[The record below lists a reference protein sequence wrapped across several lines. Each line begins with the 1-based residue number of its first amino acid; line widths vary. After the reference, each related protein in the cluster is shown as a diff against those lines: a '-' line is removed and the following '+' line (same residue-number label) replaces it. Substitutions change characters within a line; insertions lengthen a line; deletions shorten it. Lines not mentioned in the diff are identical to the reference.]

1 MNKSTIQTLIDKV
14 IGKKGL
20 IRVPSWWMRKVLMQ
34 MADWVQEGDDANGE
48 KIVKVKEE
56 ADGKIGTLETNVN
69 TLETN
74 LNSEI
79 SYLKNLSLPYMLV
92 SGTGIVNI
100 DGNEVSFTDTDKQLI
115 YITGTINFKKQGRY
129 KNNQIIYTYIPHLD
143 IRSQGRDMS
152 NMFYSCSGLT
162 SLDLTGFDTSAVTT
176 MESMFYSCSGLTSL
190 DLSSFNTSAVTNMS
204 SMFSACSGLTSLDL
218 TGFNTSAVTN
228 MGEMFSDCSGLTS
241 LDLTGLDTSAVTN
254 MIYMFSQCSALTSI
268 NFSGINTSAVT
279 NMASMF
285 SSCSGLTS
293 LILGPNFFKTKSVT
307 SINFS
312 PCTAWAGDTV
322 VTSLVTNSYNRATAG
337 LKKMTLQLSAN
348 TKATLTDEQK
358 AAITAK
364 GYTIA

>member
-1 MNKSTIQTLIDKV
+1 MDKSTIQTLIDKV

-34 MADWVQEGDDANGE
+34 IADWVQEGDDANGE

-56 ADGKIGTLETNVN
+56 GDAKIGTLETNVN

-115 YITGTINFKKQGRY
+115 YITGTINFKKQGSS

-162 SLDLTGFDTSAVTT
+162 SLDLTGFD
-176 MESMFYSCSGLTSL
+176 
-190 DLSSFNTSAVTNMS
+190 
-204 SMFSACSGLTSLDL
+204 
-218 TGFNTSAVTN
+218 
-228 MGEMFSDCSGLTS
+228 
-241 LDLTGLDTSAVTN
+241 
-254 MIYMFSQCSALTSI
+254 
-268 NFSGINTSAVT
+268 TSAVT